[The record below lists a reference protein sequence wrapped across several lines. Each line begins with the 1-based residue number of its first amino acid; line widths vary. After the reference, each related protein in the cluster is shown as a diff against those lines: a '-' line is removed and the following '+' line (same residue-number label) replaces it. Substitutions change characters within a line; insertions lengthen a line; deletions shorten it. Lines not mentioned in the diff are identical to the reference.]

1 MSHRSIV
8 LLSLGPPLGGFR
20 IAVDPGLIGL
30 NDAAP
35 FGSLERAVSNLQSVL
50 AAHPPDT
57 WQRLAR
63 SDAVIGDA
71 GDLLAARRGALDLAC
86 DPTSTTGDVVIRAS
100 LAFRIWP
107 FGGWAVHQA
116 WHREADGRW
125 VPFTDEELAELW

>member
-57 WQRLAR
+57 WPRLVL
-63 SDAVIGDA
+63 SDAAIRDA
-71 GDLLAARRGALDLAC
+71 ADLLAGRSGALDLAC
-86 DPTSTTGDVVIRAS
+86 DPTSTTGDAVIGAS
-100 LAFRIWP
+100 VAFRI
-107 FGGWAVHQA
+107 
-116 WHREADGRW
+116 
-125 VPFTDEELAELW
+125 